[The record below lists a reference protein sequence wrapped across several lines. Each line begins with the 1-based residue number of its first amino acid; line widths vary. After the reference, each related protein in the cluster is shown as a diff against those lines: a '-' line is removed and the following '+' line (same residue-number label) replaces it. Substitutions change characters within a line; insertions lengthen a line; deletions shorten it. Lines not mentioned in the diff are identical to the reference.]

1 MLAAIL
7 IIIAASV
14 SFSVVTLLILFYIGK
29 CPDAEQ
35 TQDDDSRYYDEN
47 GNWVP
52 AGETDPT
59 DPTDPEGSEEV
70 SPERGTDF
78 LNWLLNTAA

>member
-14 SFSVVTLLILFYIGK
+14 SLSVVSLLILYYVGK
-29 CPDAEQ
+29 RPDAER

-47 GNWVP
+47 GNHIYYDRKLI
-52 AGETDPT
+52 ARLEK
-59 DPTDPEGSEEV
+59 EK
-70 SPERGTDF
+70 ER
-78 LNWLLNTAA
+78 AAQQSK

>member
-14 SFSVVTLLILFYIGK
+14 SFSVVTLPILFYIGK

-35 TQDDDSRYYDEN
+35 TQDDDSRYYDGRRSKIN
-47 GNWVP
+47 
-52 AGETDPT
+52 
-59 DPTDPEGSEEV
+59 SH
-70 SPERGTDF
+70 
-78 LNWLLNTAA
+78 

>member
-47 GNWVP
+47 RQP
-52 AGETDPT
+52 H
-59 DPTDPEGSEEV
+59 
-70 SPERGTDF
+70 
-78 LNWLLNTAA
+78 LLRPQADRPSRKGKRTGGAAK

>member
-14 SFSVVTLLILFYIGK
+14 SFSVVTLPILFYIGQR
-29 CPDAEQ
+29 PDAEQ

-47 GNWVP
+47 GNHIYYDRKLI
-52 AGETDPT
+52 ARLEK
-59 DPTDPEGSEEV
+59 EK
-70 SPERGTDF
+70 ER
-78 LNWLLNTAA
+78 AAQQNK

>member
-35 TQDDDSRYYDEN
+35 TQDDVSKGKKN
-47 GNWVP
+47 GRRSKIN
-52 AGETDPT
+52 
-59 DPTDPEGSEEV
+59 SH
-70 SPERGTDF
+70 
-78 LNWLLNTAA
+78 

>member
-47 GNWVP
+47 GNHIY
-52 AGETDPT
+52 
-59 DPTDPEGSEEV
+59 
-70 SPERGTDF
+70 
-78 LNWLLNTAA
+78 

>member
-35 TQDDDSRYYDEN
+35 TQDDDSRTA
-47 GNWVP
+47 GNT
-52 AGETDPT
+52 GMS
-59 DPTDPEGSEEV
+59 GS
-70 SPERGTDF
+70 RIF
-78 LNWLLNTAA
+78 